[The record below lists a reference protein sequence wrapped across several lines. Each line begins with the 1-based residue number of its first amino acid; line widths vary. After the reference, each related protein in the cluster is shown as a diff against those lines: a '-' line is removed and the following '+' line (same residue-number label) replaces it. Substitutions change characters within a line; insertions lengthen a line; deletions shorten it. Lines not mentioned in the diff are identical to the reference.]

1 MAIGM
6 CFGSNCGYAI
16 NPARDLGPRL
26 FSAILYGSYVFTA
39 ADYFFWIPIVA
50 PIVGAFLGGFL
61 YLVLISAHLPD
72 IEEEKRPSDNR
83 VSFQLK
89 RQSFSLSEIINI
101 FRSQSLKQLL
111 MNLKLKTISNFYIIS
126 SSHSFFII
134 KIFKF
139 IESDSYYAA
148 VQ

>member
-72 IEEEKRPSDNR
+72 VEQERKVSNNR
-83 VSFQLK
+83 VSLLFNI
-89 RQSFSLSEIINI
+89 LSEILYI
-101 FRSQSLKQLL
+101 FRSQLLKQLL
-111 MNLKLKTISNFYIIS
+111 KKLKLKTISNFYMS
-126 SSHSFFII
+126 SSSLPF
-134 KIFKF
+134 
-139 IESDSYYAA
+139 S
-148 VQ
+148 

>member
-1 MAIGM
+1 MTKSYELLITLFNFYFSPLLVGFVVMAIGM

-72 IEEEKRPSDNR
+72 IEEERRASNNR
-83 VSFQLK
+83 VSF
-89 RQSFSLSEIINI
+89 
-101 FRSQSLKQLL
+101 
-111 MNLKLKTISNFYIIS
+111 
-126 SSHSFFII
+126 
-134 KIFKF
+134 
-139 IESDSYYAA
+139 
-148 VQ
+148 